1 MRIKDSKIG
10 QKPTDE
16 LNKLLENMKPG
27 ELDEYL
33 EENQEYIAGTDRS
46 FYEYMKTTIRSKGI
60 KLKDVYQ
67 FAGFSESFGS
77 QLLYRDKHTTDRDM
91 IIRLCLAGHFTWDEM
106 NRALKIY
113 GFSELYA
120 KDPRDACL
128 IVQINNRVY
137 DIYQINDELAKR
149 GLELLSAGTEA

>member
-1 MRIKDSKIG
+1 MHIKDSKIG

-16 LNKLLENMKPG
+16 LNKLLENMTPG

-46 FYEYMKTTIRSKGI
+46 FYEYMKTTIRTKGI
-60 KLKDVYQ
+60 LLKDLYQ

-77 QLLYRDKHTTDRDM
+77 KLLTQEKHTKDRDM
-91 IIRLCLAGHFTWDEM
+91 IIRLCLAGHLTWDET
-106 NRALKIY
+106 NRALKLY

-128 IVQINNRVY
+128 IVQINNRIY
-137 DIYQINDELAKR
+137 DIYRINDELAKR
-149 GLELLSAGTEA
+149 DFDLLSAGE

>member
-1 MRIKDSKIG
+1 MQS
-10 QKPTDE
+10 KPTDE
-16 LNKLLENMKPG
+16 LNKLLENMKPD
-27 ELDEYL
+27 ELDDYL
-33 EENQEYIAGTDRS
+33 VENQEYLAGDEKS
-46 FYEYMKTTIRSKGI
+46 FYDYMKRTIRNKGI

-77 QLLYRDKHTTDRDM
+77 KLLTQEKHTKDRDM
-91 IIRLCLAGHFTWDEM
+91 IIRLCLAGHLTWDET
-106 NRALKIY
+106 NRALKLY

-128 IVQINNRVY
+128 IVQINNRIY

-149 GLELLSAGTEA
+149 SLELLSSGE

>member
-1 MRIKDSKIG
+1 MQS
-10 QKPTDE
+10 KPTDE
-16 LNKLLENMKPG
+16 LNKLLENMKPV
-27 ELDEYL
+27 ELDDYL
-33 EENQEYIAGTDRS
+33 VENQEYLAGDEKS
-46 FYEYMKTTIRSKGI
+46 FYDYMKRTIRNKGI

-77 QLLYRDKHTTDRDM
+77 KLLTQEKHTKVRDM
-91 IIRLCLAGHFTWDEM
+91 IIRLCLAGHLTWDET
-106 NRALKIY
+106 NRALKLY

-128 IVQINNRVY
+128 IVQINNRIY

-149 GLELLSAGTEA
+149 SLELLSSGE